1 MLKTLTIKN
10 FQAHK
15 ESVINFS
22 DRVTALIGTSHHG
35 KSSIVRALQLFFTQR
50 PRGNRY
56 IRKDQKSCEIE
67 VVCND
72 TIMKFQRNSTTG
84 KYLIGEEEFSALQG
98 EVPEQ
103 ILNTFPITSLNI
115 AGQYN
120 PFFLLMD
127 SPGNVASQINVVT
140 HLENAD
146 AAIQDIASKLRE
158 TKQKVKIYK
167 EDLETEKKE
176 LSEIGNVDLYE
187 SVLNKAELLNNKIIV
202 TQKKIIGIEAIVT
215 ELNTVTEAYEA
226 IQIPEVE
233 DLLQNIES
241 LLKEVKEKQSKYN
254 QILSIVEDIQKVKKQ
269 ISKYGNIP
277 DNMFELIQE
286 AIDKNE
292 KHKIVVEIFDDCE
305 DVEKEIAACCVDIEK
320 ELEKEKELLK
330 QLDRCP
336 SCNQELTDTA
346 LSYLV
351 GRSNNENTISR

>member
-1 MLKTLTIKN
+1 MKKNFIGLVVGILIMIFLLYRIGIENIVNLLLKIKLEYFIAALFVYFIVEIIAALILKIVIKGKFISILSSHMCGMILSAPTPGRLGYYYTAYSLSKKTKHSTSENIGYLTIIQGLSFLVKVFLCIIAIIYFSSFILPSLMN
-10 FQAHK
+10 YFIII
-15 ESVINFS
+15 SVFP
-22 DRVTALIGTSHHG
+22 V
-35 KSSIVRALQLFFTQR
+35 LFF
-50 PRGNRY
+50 
-56 IRKDQKSCEIE
+56 
-67 VVCND
+67 
-72 TIMKFQRNSTTG
+72 
-84 KYLIGEEEFSALQG
+84 IGI
-98 EVPEQ
+98 
-103 ILNTFPITSLNI
+103 ILML
-115 AGQYN
+115 Y
-120 PFFLLMD
+120 
-127 SPGNVASQINVVT
+127 
-140 HLENAD
+140 
-146 AAIQDIASKLRE
+146 
-158 TKQKVKIYK
+158 TK
-167 EDLETEKKE
+167 
-176 LSEIGNVDLYE
+176 
-187 SVLNKAELLNNKIIV
+187 LLNNKIIV

-241 LLKEVKEKQSKYN
+241 LLKEVTEKQSKYN